1 MAEGIPSISAICLV
15 DKPAG
20 PTSHDIVASVR
31 RRVPRRTKVGHTGTL
46 DPFATGLL
54 VLAIGQATRIVRFL
68 SGVDKTY
75 RARIALGATSVTGDP
90 EGPVIATGRVLP
102 TTERIVMAIAALNG
116 PHRQT
121 VPAYSAVKVDGERL
135 YARARR
141 GDEVT
146 RPSRDIVIRDAAVT
160 GMDPGAAWV
169 DVTLSCTSG
178 TYVRQIA
185 VDLGEQLGCGGYCA
199 ELRRTHVGSLCVDDA
214 VSPDDAPDQGRMT
227 MAEALSDCMV
237 VHRVDAAEAAALG
250 HGQSIAG
257 DADGTIA
264 VTVGEDVVA
273 IVEPDGAGRLRPV
286 VVLQ

>member
-1 MAEGIPSISAICLV
+1 MAEGTRSLSTICLV

-20 PTSHDIVASVR
+20 PTSHDVVAAVR
-31 RRVPRRTKVGHTGTL
+31 RRLPGRTKVGHTGTL

-90 EGPVIATGRVLP
+90 EGPVIATGRTLP
-102 TTERIVMAIAALNG
+102 TTERIVAAISALNG

-160 GMDPGAAWV
+160 GMDPGAEWV

-185 VDLGEQLGCGGYCA
+185 VDLGDELGCGGYCA
-199 ELRRTHVGSLCVDDA
+199 ELRRTHVGSVCVDDA
-214 VSPDDAPDQGRMT
+214 VSADNAPAQGRMT
-227 MAEALSDCMV
+227 MAQALSDCMPV
-237 VHRVDAAEAAALG
+237 QSVDAAEATALG
-250 HGQSIAG
+250 YGQSIAG
-257 DADGTIA
+257 DADGTLA
-264 VTVGEDVVA
+264 VTLGDDVVA
-273 IVEPDGAGRLRPV
+273 VVEPDGVGRLRPV